1 MKCPKCGGSLLAGR
15 PLSSCDG
22 CHAVWAPARALASE
36 MGTEHDL
43 RATFP
48 PRESSGFNCPAGCEA
63 EMHEVVYSKTDE
75 HLLLDQCPTCLGI
88 YLDAGELQAV
98 AALNRRLRELFGD
111 GTFTGP
117 PKRGVSGWLQKL
129 FGG

>member
-1 MKCPKCGGSLLAGR
+1 MKCPKCAGVFR
-15 PLSSCDG
+15 TEKPLSVCDG
-22 CHAVWAPARALASE
+22 CRAVWAPAGALASE
-36 MGTEHDL
+36 MRTEHDL

-48 PRESSGFNCPAGCEA
+48 PREESGFRCPTGCEA
-63 EMHEVVYSKTDE
+63 ELHEVVYSKTDDG
-75 HLLLDQCPTCLGI
+75 LLLDQCPTCLGI

-117 PKRGVSGWLQKL
+117 PKKGVSWLQKL